1 MLRALRNGFISGIV
15 LVAPL
20 GVTLFVMS
28 LLLDN
33 VGKPAGRM
41 IFGPIL
47 DVDLERG
54 VWAYLLGI
62 ASIGIVLM
70 LITLVGLLS
79 KLVVAR
85 FFVGLGERLL
95 SKVPFVSTIYKSV
108 KQIVDTFAS
117 QQKAIFQ
124 QTVLVEYP
132 RKGVYAIGFLTSKA
146 KGEVQDK
153 TNSSLVNV
161 FVPTTPNPTSGFLLM
176 LPEEDVT
183 LLDMPVGDGM
193 KLIISGGAVAPPS
206 VAAQSVDAPAKES
219 LAEPVRSA

>member
-1 MLRALRNGFISGIV
+1 MLRTLRNSFISGLV

-20 GVTLFVMS
+20 GVTLFVVS
-28 LLLDN
+28 LLMDK

-47 DVDLERG
+47 EVDLERG

-62 ASIGIVLM
+62 ASIGIVLL
-70 LITLVGLLS
+70 LITLVGLFS
-79 KLVVAR
+79 KLVVAS
-85 FFVGLGERLL
+85 FFVGLGEHLL

-108 KQIVDTFAS
+108 KQIVSTFAQ

-124 QTVLVEYP
+124 QTVLIEYP
-132 RKGVYAIGFLTSKA
+132 RKGVYAIGFLTSTA

-153 TNSSLVNV
+153 TEAALVNV

-176 LPEEDVT
+176 LPENEVT

-206 VAAQSVDAPAKES
+206 VQPEAIDAPVDAALPR
-219 LAEPVRSA
+219 AEKSA

>member
-20 GVTLFVMS
+20 GVTLFVVS
-28 LLLDN
+28 LLMDK

-47 DVDLERG
+47 EVDLERG
-54 VWAYLLGI
+54 VWGYLLGL

-85 FFVGLGERLL
+85 FFVGLGEQLL
-95 SKVPFVSTIYKSV
+95 SRVPFVSTIYKSV

-124 QTVLVEYP
+124 QTVLIEYP
-132 RKGVYAIGFLTSKA
+132 RKGVYAIGFLTSQA

-153 TNSSLVNV
+153 TAKSLVNV

-176 LPEEDVT
+176 LPKEDVT

-206 VAAQSVDAPAKES
+206 VATADVEEPAKDALPDAS
-219 LAEPVRSA
+219 KSA